1 MDQTQTRDNG
11 FFSKMY
17 RTRLRASKI
26 GETVIN
32 LSILFSLIALL
43 IAPWLVI
50 LGGIAALL
58 MGYRFSIDRKGL
70 AFEQNFEDVVRNAAG
85 NVKQA
90 IDQVTE
96 QR

>member
-17 RTRLRASKI
+17 RTRLRASKN

-43 IAPWLVI
+43 SAPWLVI

-58 MGYRFSIDRKGL
+58 MGYRFGI
-70 AFEQNFEDVVRNAAG
+70 ERNAPAFDKDFEHLVKDAAD
-85 NVKQA
+85 NVKHA
-90 IDQVTE
+90 
-96 QR
+96 